1 MVKITIHKISAG
13 ENKTGI
19 FDVSVVK
26 DSNTDESL
34 NFEFN
39 SEDNANR
46 FARRIAETLK
56 EFNLKT
62 N

>member
-13 ENKTGI
+13 ENVTGI

-26 DSNTDESL
+26 DSSTDESL

-46 FARRIAETLK
+46 FAKRIAETLI